1 MERLHRF
8 PLQIDPI
15 SVVHQAV
22 EDGVGQRP
30 NKAPVKGGPKTDAK
44 PARQAQ
50 EKLRERGGHG
60 LRLPMVDHVKRQQAL
75 AEYPDRSMSSGSLCQ
90 NRISANTDH
99 VRQKFPMP
107 RAGSHAGVAHTG
119 RER

>member
-60 LRLPMVDHVKRQQAL
+60 LRLPMVAHVKRQQAL
-75 AEYPDRSMSSGSLCQ
+75 DSFLQRLEEGIDILIVAFVVGPGADPLRCHQL
-90 NRISANTDH
+90 
-99 VRQKFPMP
+99 
-107 RAGSHAGVAHTG
+107 RAL
-119 RER
+119 